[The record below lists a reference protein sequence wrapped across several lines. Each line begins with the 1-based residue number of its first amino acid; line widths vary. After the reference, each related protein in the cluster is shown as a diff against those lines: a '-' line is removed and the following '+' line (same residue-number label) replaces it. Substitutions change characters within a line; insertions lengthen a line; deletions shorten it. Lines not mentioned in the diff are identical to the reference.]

1 MGGAQSRRS
10 GPPTERKIDR
20 RLTTLIAAVYPDER
34 RRPGYAKLAQ
44 EIRETTGR
52 AISGTYL
59 WELATGK
66 KSNVTLDHL
75 EALAEFFGVPTE
87 YFVNDEVAD
96 KVDGQLALVSALRD
110 AQVRHLALRAHGLS
124 PASLDALLAMVEE
137 VRRLQDL
144 TGTDGRGIPRPPA
157 APDFGAQH
165 PQY

>member
-1 MGGAQSRRS
+1 MSGSQSR
-10 GPPTERKIDR
+10 GAAPPCGRKIDQ
-20 RLTTLIAAVYPDER
+20 RLTTLIDALYPDER

-75 EALAEFFGVPTE
+75 EALAEFFGVPLE
-87 YFVNDEVAD
+87 YFVNDGTAA
-96 KVDGQLALVSALRD
+96 KVNAQLALASALGD
-110 AQVRHLALRAHGLS
+110 AQVRNLALRANGLS
-124 PASLDALLAMVEE
+124 AASLEALLAMVDE

-144 TGTDGRGIPRPPA
+144 TRADGSRTA
-157 APDFGAQH
+157 AAGADSHDQ
-165 PQY
+165 

>member
-1 MGGAQSRRS
+1 MSGSQSRRS
-10 GPPTERKIDR
+10 GPPCERKIDQ
-20 RLTTLIAAVYPDER
+20 RLTTLIAALYPDER

-75 EALAEFFGVPTE
+75 EALAEFFGVPVE
-87 YFVNDEVAD
+87 YFVNEGVAN
-96 KVDGQLALVSALRD
+96 KVNAQLALASALGD
-110 AQVRHLALRAHGLS
+110 AQVRNLALRANGLS
-124 PASLDALLAMVEE
+124 TASLDALLAMVDE

-144 TGTDGRGIPRPPA
+144 TRIDGQDHAQEDVASGPDPRG
-157 APDFGAQH
+157 
-165 PQY
+165 PQR